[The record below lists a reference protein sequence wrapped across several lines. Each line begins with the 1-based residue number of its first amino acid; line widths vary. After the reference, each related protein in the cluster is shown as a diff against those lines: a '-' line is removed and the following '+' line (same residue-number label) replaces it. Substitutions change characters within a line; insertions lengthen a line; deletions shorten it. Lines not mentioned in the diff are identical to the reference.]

1 MACWFDPM
9 GCLSTSASFAE
20 SEVQSLWMTHLFH
33 LGDKKRERLPA
44 GIRHSS
50 HKWAPSCCP
59 CECLAWKESLYMG
72 IYMDYWLI
80 AFVSFVSFVSGHFA
94 STPFLEHL

>member
-1 MACWFDPM
+1 M
-9 GCLSTSASFAE
+9 
-20 SEVQSLWMTHLFH
+20 QSLWMTHVFH

-59 CECLAWKESLYMG
+59 CECLAWKEPWVYTWVTGLSP
-72 IYMDYWLI
+72 
-80 AFVSFVSFVSGHFA
+80 SFHVFRFKDEDPSGRA
-94 STPFLEHL
+94 SKLCLSRGKQLSKYELHS